1 MLTRALFGLFALT
14 GLLLSASCGGGGGG
28 VSVISDPTFPG
39 NVSTP
44 PVTPTPVQPSAE
56 MGIGIGQL
64 SYWDRSFSMAD
75 VVRQAQFR
83 TLSWG
88 YDVDFDPQGAPRQ
101 DCYLIFNSR
110 RIGAGTYKLSFQGR
124 ADVSLSAS
132 SGGVLTNMVYDAAS
146 NTSSADVVLAQD
158 SVGNTWLTFRNTRRT
173 ATSSSADGIGNVHLW
188 RPGYPT
194 DGSVL
199 FTQEFIAA
207 MQKFSVI
214 RAMDFVNANSNST
227 QTWAER
233 TPINW
238 LGSTGNKGQSWE
250 LMVMLA
256 NAANRDLWINVPVK
270 ADDAYIQKLANLLK
284 YGSDGSEPYTSSQ
297 SKPKYPPLKPGL
309 RVYVEYGNEVWNSG
323 PGFWGFRWA
332 LELANANRLD
342 TSHPIAYDGPVND
355 QYIALRR
362 WIAYRSAFIS
372 QTFRNVFGDAA
383 MMSTVRPILAGQV
396 GNGNLYLSHGLA
408 WAEGYYG
415 DVTKLWYGGGG
426 AAYYDSSV
434 QPTDTSAATM
444 QAYFDNL
451 PTASF
456 GQSVAKDAVWTKG
469 YGLKTVA
476 YEGGPGPGGS
486 ALGSISGTEQLAYT
500 YNADPR
506 MKDRMLV
513 ASDIWLANGGDLL
526 VYYVYSGSP
535 PWSFV
540 DGLSLSTVSD
550 TTSPKLQAID
560 ALAKRPLPAVTL
572 GTAVPG
578 TVYLRSSTSAIQ
590 TRTGGDTS
598 WGFGGTAYRINANES
613 DLAKSEMVLLPIR
626 VAQSGQY
633 QISMTTLNAT
643 ATDRLQLFVDGK
655 LMGELQP
662 VADSSGQP
670 KETSSLAVALPGGL
684 SVVRVRASKGSV
696 WIRDLV
702 VK

>member
-214 RAMDFVNANSNST
+214 RAMDFVNANSNSI

-396 GNGNLYLSHGLA
+396 GNGNLYLSLGLA

>member
-1 MLTRALFGLFALT
+1 
-14 GLLLSASCGGGGGG
+14 
-28 VSVISDPTFPG
+28 
-39 NVSTP
+39 
-44 PVTPTPVQPSAE
+44 
-56 MGIGIGQL
+56 
-64 SYWDRSFSMAD
+64 MAD

-284 YGSDGSEPYTSSQ
+284 YGSDGSEPYISSQ
-297 SKPKYPPLKPGL
+297 SKPKYPSLKPGL

-396 GNGNLYLSHGLA
+396 GNGNLYLSLGLA

-560 ALAKRPLPAVTL
+560 ALVKRPLPSVTL

-578 TVYLRSSTSAIQ
+578 SVYLRSSTSAIQ

-633 QISMTTLNAT
+633 KISMTTLNAT

>member
-1 MLTRALFGLFALT
+1 MLTRTLFCLFALA
-14 GLLLSASCGGGGGG
+14 GLLFSASCGGGGG
-28 VSVISDPTFPG
+28 VSAISDPTLPG
-39 NVSTP
+39 DVGTP
-44 PVTPTPVQPSAE
+44 PATPTPVQPTAE
-56 MGIGIGQL
+56 MGIGLGQL
-64 SYWDRSFSMAD
+64 SYWDNSFAMAD

-110 RIGAGTYKLSFQGR
+110 RIGAGTYKLIFQGR
-124 ADVSLSAS
+124 ADVSLAAS
-132 SGGVLTNMVYDAAS
+132 PNGVVANQIYDAAS
-146 NTSSADVVLAQD
+146 NTTSADIILPQD
-158 SVGNTWLTFRNTRRT
+158 SVGNNWLTFLNTRRT
-173 ATSSSADGIGNVHLW
+173 ASSRSADGIGNVHLW

-199 FTQEFIAA
+199 FTKEFIAA

-214 RAMDFVNANSNST
+214 RTMDFISANSNAT
-227 QTWAER
+227 QTWKER
-233 TPINW
+233 TPIDW
-238 LGSTGNKGQSWE
+238 LGSTGDKGQSWE
-250 LMVMLA
+250 LMVLLA

-297 SKPKYPPLKPGL
+297 SNPKYPPLKPGL
-309 RVYVEYGNEVWNSG
+309 RIYVEYGNEVWNSG

-332 LELANANRLD
+332 LELANANRLN

-372 QTFRNVFGDAA
+372 QTFRSVFGDSA
-383 MMSTVRPILAGQV
+383 MMNTVRPILASQV
-396 GNGNLYLSHGLA
+396 GNGNLYLSLGLS
-408 WAEGYYG
+408 WAEAYYG

-434 QPTDTSAATM
+434 QPVDTSAATM

-456 GQSVAKDAVWTKG
+456 GQSVAIDAVWTKG
-469 YGLKTVA
+469 YGLRTVA
-476 YEGGPGPGGS
+476 YEGGPEPGGS
-486 ALGSISGTEQLAYT
+486 ALGSASGTEQLAYT

-513 ASDIWLANGGDLL
+513 ASDMWISNGGDLL
-526 VYYVYSGSP
+526 VYYAYNSAA
-535 PWSFV
+535 PWAFV

-550 TTSPKLQAID
+550 TTSPKMQAID
-560 ALAKRPLPAVTL
+560 ALVKRPLPSVTL

-578 TVYLRSSTSAIQ
+578 SVYLRSSTSAIQ
-590 TRTGGDTS
+590 SRTDGDTS

-613 DLAKSEMVLLPIR
+613 DLAKSEMVLVPVR
-626 VAQSGQY
+626 VAKSGQY
-633 QISMTTLNAT
+633 KISMTTLNAT
-643 ATDRLQLFVDGK
+643 TTDRLQIFVNGK
-655 LMGELQP
+655 LSGELQP
-662 VADSSGQP
+662 MADSSGQP
-670 KETSSLAVALPGGL
+670 KETSSIAVALPEGL
-684 SVVRVRASKGSV
+684 SVMRVRASKGSV